1 MEPTWD
7 KYAFEYHIT
16 DPTLGSFYG
25 DTPQQ
30 CRDAYLEALRV
41 AAKHQHINPQEAG
54 LYDDIRDLRQNMM
67 QA

>member
-7 KYAFEYHIT
+7 KYAFEYYIN
-16 DPTLGSFYG
+16 DPNLGFFYG

-30 CRDAYLEALRV
+30 CRNAYNEALAI
-41 AAKHQHINPQEAG
+41 AAKHQHLNPQEAG